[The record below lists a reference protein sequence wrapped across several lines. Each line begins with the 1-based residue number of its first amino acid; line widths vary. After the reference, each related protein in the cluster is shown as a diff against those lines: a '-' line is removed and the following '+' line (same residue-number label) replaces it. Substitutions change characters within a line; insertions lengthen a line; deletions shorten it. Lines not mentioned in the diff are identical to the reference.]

1 MMKESE
7 IRPQNL
13 FNRYLEL
20 SQQDI
25 ERFFRDKSKFVAVA
39 CPGCGSIKQEPG
51 LEKFGFTYVLCSD
64 CGTLYLSPRPSPDRL
79 DEYYRDAE
87 SVKFWS
93 THFYKETAEA
103 RKEKMF
109 RPRAELVGEWLSR
122 SNLREEA
129 TFVDI
134 GSGYGIFLEE
144 VQKLNKFQ
152 VVMGIEPN
160 PEMADICRKRGF
172 PILQKPLEA
181 VKDGEVQADF
191 ASAFEVLEH
200 VFDPLIFLKS
210 ARRVLKSGG
219 TLLFTTLTVSGFDI
233 QVLWEHSKSVYP
245 PHHINLISVK
255 GMECLVERSGLEL
268 IELSTPGKLDVDILV
283 NMLKENPALKI
294 PRFISNLITASE
306 EATLQE
312 FQRFLSQNRLSS
324 HLRVVAKA

>member
-25 ERFFRDKSKFVAVA
+25 ERFFKDQSHFVAVN
-39 CPGCGSIKQEPG
+39 CPGCGSAQKEPG
-51 LEKFGFTYVLCSD
+51 LEKLGFTYVLCKE
-64 CGTLYLSPRPSPDRL
+64 CGTLYLSPRPVQEDL
-79 DEYYRDAE
+79 DTYYRKAD

-103 RKEKMF
+103 RREKMF
-109 RPRAELVGEWLSR
+109 RPRAELVAEWLNR
-122 SNLREEA
+122 SNPEEEA

-144 VQKLNKFQ
+144 VQKLDKFQ

-160 PEMADICRKRGF
+160 PEMAEICRKRGF
-172 PILQKPLEA
+172 PVLQKPLEA
-181 VKDGEVQADF
+181 VKDGEAQADF
-191 ASAFEVLEH
+191 VTAFEVLEH
-200 VFDPLIFLKS
+200 VYDPLNFLIS
-210 ARRVLKSGG
+210 ARRILKPAG

-255 GMECLVERSGLEL
+255 GTERLIERSGLKL
-268 IELSTPGKLDVDILV
+268 IELSTPGQLDVDIV
-283 NMLKENPALKI
+283 RNMLNEHRNLTL
-294 PRFISNLITASE
+294 PRFISSLLKTSGE
-306 EATLQE
+306 ETLQG